1 MVRLAIV
8 LLLAAASSAVACD
21 NRNFRGNNCGPRNFR
36 GGNDV
41 VIERETVIRRGFF
54 GRERSRSSVTRS
66 FR

>member
-1 MVRLAIV
+1 MIRLCIV

-21 NRNFRGNNCGPRNFR
+21 SRNFRGFDNCGARNFR
-36 GGNDV
+36 GNDV

>member
-21 NRNFRGNNCGPRNFR
+21 SRNFRGNNCSPRNFR
-36 GGNDV
+36 GNDV